1 MYEIR
6 ISTLIHCRKRIRADV
21 QKGEAEIERMKRRK
35 KKLQNEFN
43 NFSNTKTAS
52 AKANDAFDGT
62 TTNAKDDE
70 NMRKTTNNETK
81 MKEWN
86 CDRNGQNE
94 HDK

>member
-6 ISTLIHCRKRIRADV
+6 ISTLIHCRKRIKADV
-21 QKGEAEIERMKRRK
+21 QKGEAEIERMKRRREGK

-70 NMRKTTNNETK
+70 NMRKTANSETK
-81 MKEWN
+81 
-86 CDRNGQNE
+86 NE
-94 HDK
+94 RMELRPQRTE